1 MTKLMKY
8 EFRKSMFSKL
18 IFIGITAVMEIVFLI
33 GLFGKQDETM
43 FVGMLGLFFTALAG
57 IAYIGIESILTLY
70 RDLTTKQSYMLFM
83 TPNSSFKILGAKA
96 LENGLAVLCS
106 GVFFGALA
114 ALDFW
119 LLFQKYGS
127 FADVLDMVKGMLTSV
142 DARLDL
148 SPQAFAAVLFSMLC
162 SWVLQIVT
170 GYLAVVLSCTLL
182 SGKKAAGFI
191 GFLIFVGISIGT
203 GWLLDLLPE
212 MSNVIQSLICQ
223 GCFALGFAV
232 VMYFVTAWIMDRK
245 LSV

>member
-1 MTKLMKY
+1 
-8 EFRKSMFSKL
+8 
-18 IFIGITAVMEIVFLI
+18 MEAVFLI
-33 GLFGKQDETM
+33 GLFGKMDETM
-43 FVGMLGLFFTALAG
+43 FVGMFGLFFVALAG

-83 TPNSSFKILGAKA
+83 TPNNSFKILGAKA

-127 FADVLDMVKGMLTSV
+127 FADVLDMVKGILTSV

-148 SPQAFAAVLFSMLC
+148 SPQAFAAVLFTMLC

-170 GYLAVVLSCTLL
+170 G
-182 SGKKAAGFI
+182 
-191 GFLIFVGISIGT
+191 
-203 GWLLDLLPE
+203 
-212 MSNVIQSLICQ
+212 
-223 GCFALGFAV
+223 
-232 VMYFVTAWIMDRK
+232 
-245 LSV
+245 